1 MGVMGRKLSIRIPLH
16 AENAF
21 FGSVDHCACLFRSV
35 TVCAHKAFAM
45 EQTLRSLDC
54 DTCDRQASALF
65 LGVVFRFM
73 PFLSMQCREA
83 FWASLQHDVPDQTFD
98 LYRGDSTNSA
108 SITSS
113 FSLFGCEVSGASS
126 CCEYREAPI
135 SINAVFTPLRR
146 SLMSA
151 VFSV

>member
-21 FGSVDHCACLFRSV
+21 FGSVDHCVCPFRSV

-54 DTCDRQASALF
+54 DACDQQVTALF
-65 LGVVFRFM
+65 LGVVFCFL
-73 PFLSMQCREA
+73 PFLSMRRREA
-83 FWASLQHDVPDQTFD
+83 FWDSLHHDVPDQTID

-135 SINAVFTPLRR
+135 SISAVFTPSRR
-146 SLMSA
+146 SLMSG